1 MLKRILVLFALF
13 WSQVVASQESA
24 LWFTGYNYN
33 GSVLAKASIQTL
45 TQRVLHLKDDAK
57 LEACVALAN
66 KAYIT
71 NNHKLLFNTLDYAIA
86 YCIANRGESTG
97 SNLFLLY
104 NLKAE
109 RLVYA
114 GRYLEAYEV
123 VKNTLKVVPNNHVA
137 EYFLRYNR
145 IKILA
150 KSIPPGNIIGI
161 ENQLTELAAFFLS
174 IKAFTPYIETSLM
187 HQQNF
192 PELYPLSKLEEKLQA
207 LPEPYKSEGL
217 MNLYYYTG
225 SQNPDY
231 LFAAKNVTPSNY
243 LAYFRLNIGIV
254 EYYYNQDSFE
264 LANEYLK
271 KAHAVVGYLG
281 DHEVNRH
288 YAQYYLLMKEKLPQ
302 EKLAIRIN
310 VNPINYDYK
319 EQFFASKSVASDLL
333 KEAKIEIERERSRN
347 QLFIKW
353 LLLMLLVVLVLLI
366 LVFYGFKK
374 LKQSTT
380 YNNWITTALSHDLR
394 SPVSHIL
401 YALDRDNGVYL
412 AKSNLISYEYLL
424 DDTLNM
430 AVYVHGNQKPVFKLI
445 DLTELVD
452 ELLQDLNYI
461 ITNKQLVVENKL
473 SAEMIVNGDFNG
485 LKILLRNVLLNAI
498 KHNKEGGYIRIESAK
513 KEAAGLTIENS
524 VDSKTMSS
532 KPTAGSQI
540 IQFFAK
546 QNKANYQF
554 KMESDK
560 AVALVVFG

>member
-1 MLKRILVLFALF
+1 
-13 WSQVVASQESA
+13 
-24 LWFTGYNYN
+24 
-33 GSVLAKASIQTL
+33 
-45 TQRVLHLKDDAK
+45 
-57 LEACVALAN
+57 
-66 KAYIT
+66 
-71 NNHKLLFNTLDYAIA
+71 
-86 YCIANRGESTG
+86 
-97 SNLFLLY
+97 
-104 NLKAE
+104 
-109 RLVYA
+109 
-114 GRYLEAYEV
+114 
-123 VKNTLKVVPNNHVA
+123 
-137 EYFLRYNR
+137 
-145 IKILA
+145 
-150 KSIPPGNIIGI
+150 
-161 ENQLTELAAFFLS
+161 
-174 IKAFTPYIETSLM
+174 
-187 HQQNF
+187 
-192 PELYPLSKLEEKLQA
+192 
-207 LPEPYKSEGL
+207 
-217 MNLYYYTG
+217 
-225 SQNPDY
+225 
-231 LFAAKNVTPSNY
+231 
-243 LAYFRLNIGIV
+243 
-254 EYYYNQDSFE
+254 
-264 LANEYLK
+264 
-271 KAHAVVGYLG
+271 
-281 DHEVNRH
+281 
-288 YAQYYLLMKEKLPQ
+288 
-302 EKLAIRIN
+302 
-310 VNPINYDYK
+310 
-319 EQFFASKSVASDLL
+319 
-333 KEAKIEIERERSRN
+333 
-347 QLFIKW
+347 
-353 LLLMLLVVLVLLI
+353 MLLVVLVLLI

>member
-1 MLKRILVLFALF
+1 MLKRTVALF
-13 WSQVVASQESA
+13 VLVFVCAFSGHGNN
-24 LWFTGYNYN
+24 LWFTGYNYD
-33 GSVLAKASIQTL
+33 GKALRKESIQTL
-45 TQRVLHLKDDAK
+45 TKRVFSTEGVDKIN
-57 LEACVALAN
+57 ACVQLAN
-66 KAYIT
+66 KAYLS
-71 NNHKLLFNTLDYAIA
+71 NNQALLFSTLNYAVA
-86 YCIANRGESTG
+86 YCNANRAGVTDS
-97 SNLFLLY
+97 LLYLLY

-109 RLVYA
+109 RLIYV
-114 GRYLEAYEV
+114 GRYVEAYEA
-123 VKNTLKVVPNNHVA
+123 VKNALNQVPENHIAHTFLK
-137 EYFLRYNR
+137 YNR

-150 KSIPPGNIIGI
+150 KSIAPVNIIGL
-161 ENQLTELAAFFLS
+161 ENQLNDLAASFLL
-174 IKAFTPYIETSLM
+174 IKAYTPYIETLLM
-187 HQQNF
+187 LQQNF
-192 PELYPLSKLEEKLQA
+192 PHLYDLKKLEFQFKSLS
-207 LPEPYKSEGL
+207 EPYRSEGL

-225 SQNPDY
+225 SNKSAY
-231 LFAAKNVTPSNY
+231 LLSALAIPPNNY
-243 LAYFRLNIGIV
+243 LSYFRLNMGMV
-254 EYYYNQDSFE
+254 EYYFKRDSFY
-264 LANEYLK
+264 LANQHLK
-271 KAHAVVGYLG
+271 NAYAAVCFLS

-288 YAQYYLLMKEKLPQ
+288 YAHYNNLIGEKLPKHEIAQ
-302 EKLAIRIN
+302 RIN
-310 VNPINYDYK
+310 VDPINYDYR
-319 EQFFASKSVASDLL
+319 EQFLASKSVAADLL
-333 KEAKIEIERERSRN
+333 QEAKIEIEKERLRN

-353 LLLMLLVVLVLLI
+353 LLLLLLVVVVLFC

-374 LKQSTT
+374 LRQSTT

>member
-1 MLKRILVLFALF
+1 M
-13 WSQVVASQESA
+13 
-24 LWFTGYNYN
+24 G
-33 GSVLAKASIQTL
+33 
-45 TQRVLHLKDDAK
+45 
-57 LEACVALAN
+57 
-66 KAYIT
+66 
-71 NNHKLLFNTLDYAIA
+71 
-86 YCIANRGESTG
+86 
-97 SNLFLLY
+97 
-104 NLKAE
+104 
-109 RLVYA
+109 
-114 GRYLEAYEV
+114 
-123 VKNTLKVVPNNHVA
+123 
-137 EYFLRYNR
+137 
-145 IKILA
+145 
-150 KSIPPGNIIGI
+150 
-161 ENQLTELAAFFLS
+161 
-174 IKAFTPYIETSLM
+174 M
-187 HQQNF
+187 
-192 PELYPLSKLEEKLQA
+192 
-207 LPEPYKSEGL
+207 
-217 MNLYYYTG
+217 
-225 SQNPDY
+225 
-231 LFAAKNVTPSNY
+231 
-243 LAYFRLNIGIV
+243 V
-254 EYYYNQDSFE
+254 EYYFKRDSFY
-264 LANEYLK
+264 LANQHLK
-271 KAHAVVGYLG
+271 NAYAAVCFLS

-288 YAQYYLLMKEKLPQ
+288 YAHYNNLIGEKLPKHEIAQ
-302 EKLAIRIN
+302 RIN
-310 VNPINYDYK
+310 VDPINYDYR
-319 EQFFASKSVASDLL
+319 EQFLASKSVASDLL

-546 QNKANYQF
+546 QNKVNCQL
-554 KMESDK
+554 KMELDR
-560 AVALVVFG
+560 AFVLVNFG